1 MQRFKIKHSRVS
13 RKEIVPSRVRV
24 PTFLFRLCNSSP
36 IEPIPFLLLPVRSF
50 RSFAPAFIPH
60 TCNIVRGKKA
70 LNAQLMLLDRFAG
83 YLGGY
88 TPMRFRF
95 GYLGLVSRIPATV
108 SARNNTTP
116 GLSPAKMPRITGFL
130 TSFDPRVALFLPSS
144 KVYRGIVRKTSKR

>member
-83 YLGGY
+83 YLGIHTDAFSFRLPGARIY
-88 TPMRFRF
+88 LESPPRSAPGITPPPAFRRQRCR
-95 GYLGLVSRIPATV
+95 GLRDS
-108 SARNNTTP
+108 
-116 GLSPAKMPRITGFL
+116 
-130 TSFDPRVALFLPSS
+130 
-144 KVYRGIVRKTSKR
+144 

>member
-70 LNAQLMLLDRFAG
+70 LNGQLMLLDRFAG
-83 YLGGY
+83 YLGIHADAFS
-88 TPMRFRF
+88 FRLP
-95 GYLGLVSRIPATV
+95 GARI
-108 SARNNTTP
+108 SN
-116 GLSPAKMPRITGFL
+116 PRHGQ
-130 TSFDPRVALFLPSS
+130 RQE
-144 KVYRGIVRKTSKR
+144 